1 MYLLIRHRLY
11 RAPRN
16 WRVGAAISIN
26 VIVLLKVVTFWAM
39 IIAAHEP
46 PPTFYAPDGTPIDL
60 ESVTMPI
67 VPDK

>member
-1 MYLLIRHRLY
+1 M
-11 RAPRN
+11 
-16 WRVGAAISIN
+16 
-26 VIVLLKVVTFWAM
+26 VVTFWAM

-46 PPTFYAPDGTPIDL
+46 PPTFYAPDGTPIVL